1 MTKFYKTYDGPV
13 EDDIPELTEE
23 QKEWL
28 TSPTIVHFGII
39 YPEKEEETN
48 DQR

>member
-13 EDDIPELTEE
+13 GDIPELTEE

-28 TSPTIVHFGII
+28 TSPTIVHLGII
-39 YPEKEEETN
+39 YPEIEDEKLV
-48 DQR
+48 Q